1 MARIKILDLEV
12 QFSLNFNEELEMALK
27 RLHSLYD
34 NTFRLR
40 TGTAMKILDI
50 NCELHLLVLVFYF
63 IYK

>member
-34 NTFRLR
+34 NTFRL
-40 TGTAMKILDI
+40 GPGLQ
-50 NCELHLLVLVFYF
+50 
-63 IYK
+63 